1 METILLLTYFSFCWI
16 VFKIFHISVNK
27 WSLTTVVLGAVIMMG
42 TLLAGMAY
50 YHPASMSAR
59 SYFLTTP
66 IVSNVRGKVIE
77 IPVETNVPL
86 QKGDVLFKIDPTPFQ
101 GKVDNLQAQLEFS
114 RKRLADSIE
123 LVKIAGGAKFDIDQY
138 KKEVKSL
145 EGQLVTAQFNL
156 DSCTV
161 RAPGPGFVTHLR
173 VRPGQMAVPLPLMPV
188 MTFVNSDSVMFIAG
202 FNQQPMQNIKV
213 GNDAEVIFPGIP
225 GRVFKARVKK
235 ILPALA
241 EGEMT
246 AARDMFSISRQLP
259 EGQVPVLLTFV
270 DDMSGYYLPLG
281 SSAVATIYSEHW
293 HHVTI
298 IRKMLIRMESWRNYA
313 KFH

>member
-16 VFKIFHISVNK
+16 VFKIFNISVNK
-27 WSLTTVVLGAVIMMG
+27 WSLTTVVLGAVVMMG
-42 TLLAGMAY
+42 TILAGMAY

-66 IVSNVRGKVIE
+66 IVANVRGKVIE

-138 KKEVKSL
+138 KKEVRSL

-188 MTFVNSDSVMFIAG
+188 MTFVNSDSVIFIAG

-225 GRVFKARVKK
+225 GRVFKARVEK

-241 EGEMT
+241 EGEIT
-246 AARDMFSISRQLP
+246 AARNMFSISRQLP

-281 SSAVATIYSEHW
+281 SNAVATVYSEHW

-298 IRKMLIRMESWRNYA
+298 IRKMLIRMESWRNFA